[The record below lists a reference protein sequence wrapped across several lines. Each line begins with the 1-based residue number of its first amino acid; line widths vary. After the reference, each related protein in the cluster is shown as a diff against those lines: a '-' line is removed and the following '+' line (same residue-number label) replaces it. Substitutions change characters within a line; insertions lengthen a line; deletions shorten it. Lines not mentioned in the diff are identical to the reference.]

1 MADKSVEG
9 MQLVSHVLK
18 DAHPDLLREVLN
30 EALVR
35 FMDAEVGVLCQAGY
49 GERTEERVTSR
60 NGYRE
65 RPFETRLGSL
75 ELKIPKLRQGS
86 YLPSFLEPRRRWEKA
101 FVNVV
106 SEAYVKGVST
116 RKVEDLVEAMGA
128 KGMSR
133 SEVSRMAEV
142 LDEQVDEFRRRL
154 LEVEYPYLWLDAL
167 YIKVREG
174 TRVLSKAV
182 LVAYGVNQTGER
194 EVIGLGLA
202 YGEMYE
208 SWKRFLEELLERGL
222 RGTQLVISDSH
233 TGLKKAIQDT
243 LVGTAWQRCTVHF
256 LRNVLSS
263 VGKNAQGFVYAAV
276 KTIFSQSSLADA
288 KEALKRAVEL
298 LEKKYPQA
306 ATVLEEAEEDVL
318 AYMNFPDKHW
328 RQIHS
333 TNPLERLNKEIRRRT
348 NVVGIFPTNESAL
361 RLIGMLLV
369 EQNDEWAV
377 GRRYFSLESMK
388 LLPDRRDETKG
399 YLVARNQTE

>member
-1 MADKSVEG
+1 

-133 SEVSRMAEV
+133 SEVSRMAQV
-142 LDEQVDEFRRRL
+142 LDGQVDEFRQRQL
-154 LEVEYPYLWLDAL
+154 DVEYPYLWLDAL

-174 TRVLSKAV
+174 TRVVSKAV
-182 LVAYGVNQTGER
+182 LVAYGVNQNGER

-208 SWKRFLEELLERGL
+208 CWKRFLEGLLERGL
-222 RGTQLVISDSH
+222 RGTLLVISDSH

-243 LVGTAWQRCTVHF
+243 LVGTTWQRCTVHF
-256 LRNVLSS
+256 MRNVLSS
-263 VGKNAQGFVYAAV
+263 VGKAAQGFAAAALR
-276 KTIFSQSSLADA
+276 TIFSQTNLTDA
-288 KEALKRAVEL
+288 KKEFSRAVEL
-298 LEKKYPQA
+298 LEKKFPA
-306 ATVLEEAEEDVL
+306 AAEVLIEAEEDVL
-318 AYMNFPDKHW
+318 AYMSFPEKHW

-348 NVVGIFPTNESAL
+348 NVVGIFPTNESTL

-377 GRRYFSLESMK
+377 GRRYFCLESMK
-388 LLPDRRDETKG
+388 LLPERCDKTKG
-399 YLVARNQTE
+399 ALVA

>member
-1 MADKSVEG
+1 
-9 MQLVSHVLK
+9 VLY
-18 DAHPDLLREVLN
+18 

-49 GERTEERVTSR
+49 GERAKERVTSR

-133 SEVSRMAEV
+133 SEVSRMAKV
-142 LDEQVDEFRRRL
+142 LDEQVDEFRSRT
-154 LEVEYPYLWLDAL
+154 LEEEFPYLWLDAL

-174 TRVLSKAV
+174 TRVVSKAV
-182 LVAYGVNQTGER
+182 LVAYGVNQKGER

-202 YGEMYE
+202 YGEMYS
-208 SWKRFLEELLERGL
+208 SWKSFLEGLLKRGL
-222 RGTQLVISDSH
+222 RGTRLVISDSH

-243 LVGTAWQRCTVHF
+243 LVGTTWQRCTVHF
-256 LRNVLSS
+256 MRNVLSA
-263 VGKNAQGFVYAAV
+263 VGKTAQGFVAAAL
-276 KTIFSQSSLADA
+276 KTIFSQTNLKDA
-288 KEALKRAVEL
+288 KQALSRAVDL
-298 LEKKYPQA
+298 LEEKYPA
-306 ATVLEEAEEDVL
+306 AAEVLVEAEEDVL
-318 AYMNFPDKHW
+318 AYMSFPEKHW

-333 TNPLERLNKEIRRRT
+333 NNPLERLNKEIRRRT
-348 NVVGIFPTNESAL
+348 NVVGIFPTNESAI

-388 LLPDRRDETKG
+388 LLPKRDDEPKG
-399 YLVARNQTE
+399 YLVA